1 MFHVLSWQGRL
12 FISYCGVTERKT
24 RWRFKMLPDKKR
36 YEDMALTHFHSMAQ
50 LRSKLNVF
58 IKVLEVE
65 MKKIKEQLKFDE

>member
-1 MFHVLSWQGRL
+1 
-12 FISYCGVTERKT
+12 
-24 RWRFKMLPDKKR
+24 MLPDKKR